1 MIFCTP
7 WFLLFSVAAAA
18 LYLAVRPWRLPR
30 LLLMLAASLVFYFH
44 FAGLTGFL
52 VIGSL
57 ATFTYLAGRWIHC
70 RAQDGRPRSKFLLV
84 LCLAPAV
91 LALVYFRY
99 SGFLTESLQEALALL
114 GVPALPPAWSLL
126 TQAKPLLVPLGISFF
141 AFEFCHYLVDVYHGA
156 GPVRNPLHFAIFALF
171 YPRLASGPIVRFQQI
186 VPQLAALRPATQTDV
201 AYGLLRISSGFAKKF
216 LLADPAAHLV
226 ATTFQPG
233 NILVGSDVLWLCLL
247 LYIRIYLDFGGYCD
261 MAVGLARLW
270 GIRLPENFNFPFLA
284 TSPSAFWRRWHITL
298 STWIR
303 DYIYI
308 PLGGGRVPAW
318 RKSLNLLFAM
328 ALCGLWH
335 GSAWNFVLWGALHG
349 VALQV
354 GHGLSAL
361 WDRVAAAS
369 RAGAW
374 TRQAAGLALT
384 GVGWALTQLFVSF
397 TWILFFFPATDSW
410 KILGALR
417 HWL

>member
-7 WFLLFSVAAAA
+7 WFLLFSLAAAG
-18 LYLAVRPWRLPR
+18 LYLAARPWRITR
-30 LLLMLAASLVFYFH
+30 LLLILAASVVFYWH
-44 FAGLTGFL
+44 FAGLSGFL
-52 VIGSL
+52 VITLL
-57 ATFTYLAGRWIHC
+57 AAFTYFAGGWIHR
-70 RAQDGRPRSKFLLV
+70 RASAGSPPPKILLAV
-84 LCLAPAV
+84 CLAPAV

-99 SGFLTESLQEALALL
+99 YGFLTDSLTQGLALL
-114 GVPALPPAWSLL
+114 GLPAGPSAWALVQ
-126 TQAKPLLVPLGISFF
+126 QARPVLVPLGISFF
-141 AFEFCHYLVDVYHGA
+141 AFEFCHYLIDLYHGA
-156 GPVRNPLHFAIFALF
+156 VPVRNPLHFAIFALF

-186 VPQLAALRPATQTDV
+186 VPQLADLPPVTHTDV
-201 AYGLLRISSGFAKKF
+201 AYGLLRISCGFAKKF

-226 ATTFQPG
+226 TTTFQPG
-233 NILVGSDVLWLCLL
+233 NILVGTDALWLCLL
-247 LYIRIYLDFGGYCD
+247 LYVRIYLDFGGYCD
-261 MAVGLARLW
+261 MAIGLSRLW
-270 GIRLPENFNFPFLA
+270 GIRLPENFHFPFLA
-284 TSPSAFWRRWHITL
+284 SSPSGFWRRWHITL

-318 RKSLNLLFAM
+318 RKGLNLLFAM

-361 WDRVAAAS
+361 GNRVAAAGPANLGLRRS
-369 RAGAW
+369 
-374 TRQAAGLALT
+374 AGLVAT
-384 GVGWALTQLFVSF
+384 GAGWVLTQAFVSV
-397 TWILFFFPATDSW
+397 TWILFFFSVGDTW

>member
-7 WFLLFSVAAAA
+7 WFLLFSLAAAG
-18 LYLAVRPWRLPR
+18 LYLAVRPWRFTR
-30 LLLMLAASLVFYFH
+30 LLLILAASTVFYWH
-44 FAGLTGFL
+44 FAGLGGFL
-52 VIGSL
+52 VIALL
-57 ATFTYLAGRWIHC
+57 ATFTYFAGGWIHRC
-70 RAQDGRPRSKFLLV
+70 AQGSSHPPKLL
-84 LCLAPAV
+84 LAACLAPAA

-99 SGFLTESLQEALALL
+99 YGFLTDSLAQGLAQL
-114 GVPALPPAWSLL
+114 GVSAAPSAWSLVQ
-126 TQAKPLLVPLGISFF
+126 QAKPVFVPLGISFF
-141 AFEFCHYLVDVYHGA
+141 AFEFCHYLIDLYHGA
-156 GPVRNPLHFAIFALF
+156 DPVRNPLHFGIFALF

-186 VPQLAALRPATQTDV
+186 VPQLADLPPVTHTDV
-201 AYGLLRISSGFAKKF
+201 AYGLLRISTGFAKKF

-233 NILVGSDVLWLCLL
+233 NILVGTDVLWLCLL
-247 LYIRIYLDFGGYCD
+247 LYIRIYMDFGGYCD
-261 MAVGLARLW
+261 MAIGLARLW
-270 GIRLPENFNFPFLA
+270 GIRLPENFHFPFIA
-284 TSPSAFWRRWHITL
+284 SSPSAFWRRWHITL

-318 RKSLNLLFAM
+318 RKGLNLLFAM

-354 GHGLSAL
+354 GHGMSAL
-361 WDRVAAAS
+361 GERIAPASPVGGRV
-369 RAGAW
+369 
-374 TRQAAGLALT
+374 RQVGGLAMT
-384 GVGWALTQLFVSF
+384 AVGWVLTQAFVSV
-397 TWILFFFPATDSW
+397 TWILFFCSASDTW
-410 KILGALR
+410 KILGRLG